1 MGNVEGR
8 DLLTDAADVVVT
20 DGFTGNVAL
29 KSLEGALRAIGG
41 ALIETL
47 TGTPE
52 AQEASA
58 PLMPALLGLYER
70 LDPESTGGAML
81 LGVDGVCIISHGSS
95 SAVAMVNAIKVAHGM
110 VTGDVVGHLS
120 RAVRPPAD

>member
-1 MGNVEGR
+1 MKETHKLLAEGSWVGPTGARFIGNVEGR
-8 DLLTDAADVVVT
+8 DLMTDEADVVVT

-52 AQEASA
+52 AAEASA
-58 PLMPALLGLYER
+58 PLMPSLLDALRLARPGEHRWRHAPRRRRGLHHQSR
-70 LDPESTGGAML
+70 L
-81 LGVDGVCIISHGSS
+81 
-95 SAVAMVNAIKVAHGM
+95 
-110 VTGDVVGHLS
+110 VVG
-120 RAVRPPAD
+120 AWPW